1 MGPRPLCCGV
11 AADLT
16 AGRWRFRQTDIVRRA
31 AVIGG
36 NGFIGSQLVST
47 LAEGGVQVRSFARR
61 KGATQPGVEQIVGD
75 VTDQVQVRSAVDG
88 VETVYYCAWT
98 TVPQTADENP
108 AWDVES
114 NLVAGLRVLDACV
127 EAGVRTF
134 VFPSSGGTVYGDP
147 GTSDPIDE
155 HHPTEP
161 ICSYGVTK
169 LMFERFLGL
178 YRSTR
183 QLDHRILRIGNAY
196 GAGQRV
202 DKPQGLIGV
211 VLHRLLQGEPITV
224 WGDGLTV
231 RDYLHASDVA
241 AALVAAGHAEL
252 SEDDPR
258 TFNIGSGIGHSVIDI
273 LDEVERVTGWKP
285 VVRREPIRSCD
296 AQAVVLSV
304 AQAKHTLGWSAAVR
318 LEEGIRRTWQSCAAG
333 EELR

>member
-1 MGPRPLCCGV
+1 M
-11 AADLT
+11 D
-16 AGRWRFRQTDIVRRA
+16 AGSDRRTLASFGQTDIVRHV

-36 NGFIGSQLVST
+36 NGFIGSQLVSA
-47 LAEGGVQVRSFARR
+47 LAEGGIQVRSFARR
-61 KGATQPGVEQIVGD
+61 TGTAMSGVEHIVGD
-75 VTDQVQVRSAVDG
+75 VTDQVQVRSAIEDVD
-88 VETVYYCAWT
+88 TVYHCAWT

-155 HHPTEP
+155 QHPTHP

-178 YRSTR
+178 YRATR

-231 RDYLHASDVA
+231 RDYLHVSDVA
-241 AALVAAGHAEL
+241 AALLAAGHADL

-258 TFNIGSGIGHSVIDI
+258 TFNIGSGIGHSV
-273 LDEVERVTGWKP
+273 LDVLGEVERVTGWKP
-285 VVRREPIRSCD
+285 VVRREQIRSCD
-296 AQAVVLSV
+296 AEAVVLSGV
-304 AQAKHTLGWSAAVR
+304 RAQRTLGWSAAVR
-318 LEEGIRRTWQSCAAG
+318 LEEGIRRTWQSSSGAG